1 MATVRVLLFLVLLGL
16 ATSLPSQTAAAASDD
31 AIVVTRQGTAAGTV
45 EAGVR
50 VHRGLPFAAP
60 PIGVLRWREP
70 QPAERWTGTRQAT
83 RFGNA
88 CIQKPGASFEAGGG
102 QLGPMGEDCLTL
114 NVWSSPA
121 AGTGNRPVMVWIHGG
136 ALVFGAGSL
145 PVYDGAA
152 LARRGVV
159 LVTMNYRMGPLGF
172 FSHPAL
178 DAEQPGGAVN
188 FGLLDQIAALQWV
201 QENIVAFGGDPA
213 NVTIFGQSAG
223 AQSVL
228 ALMASPK
235 ARGLFA
241 KAIAQSAYG
250 MPSHTRRQASDAGIR
265 VAEALKLP
273 GANATMSQLRAVAP
287 DKLGGI
293 DAPGQSL
300 APSFIVGDAAVPEP
314 LLAVF
319 QAGHQAK
326 VPLIIGSNSD
336 DSSVIT
342 AFGVDTAQL
351 VQRLGAAKILVKPL
365 YPGVRD
371 ERELGRQIGRDVL
384 FTAFERRIATLQS
397 TQAPTWRYYFDHQSV
412 GIPRGAGAAHG
423 AEIPY
428 VFETNA
434 SCGCLAA
441 PPTPDDRALSKTM
454 AEAWVAFARSGV
466 PTIRGAS
473 WTRDSR
479 LTGRV
484 LVVTDTPA
492 LRTNFMAVRL
502 NTFIGVLKASGGV
515 LAKDGGGG

>member
-1 MATVRVLLFLVLLGL
+1 MDRHCLLRVLLVGL
-16 ATSLPSQTAAAASDD
+16 ALCLPSRPATAAADD
-31 AIVVTRQGTAAGTV
+31 AIVGTRQGAVAGAV
-45 EAGVR
+45 ESGVR
-50 VHRGLPFAAP
+50 VHRGIPFAAP
-60 PIGVLRWREP
+60 PIGALRWRAP
-70 QPAERWTGTRQAT
+70 QPAARWTGTRAAT

-102 QLGPMGEDCLTL
+102 ELGPIGEDCLTL
-114 NVWSSPA
+114 NVWSSA
-121 AGTGNRPVMVWIHGG
+121 NAGADKRPVMVWIHGG

-159 LVTMNYRMGPLGF
+159 LVTINYRMGPLGF

-178 DAEQPGGAVN
+178 DTEQPGGAVN
-188 FGLLDQIAALQWV
+188 FGLLDQISALQWV
-201 QENIVAFGGDPA
+201 RDNIAAFGGDPA

-235 ARGLFA
+235 AKGLFA
-241 KAIAQSAYG
+241 KAIAESVYG
-250 MPSHTRRQASDAGIR
+250 IPSHTRQQASETGIR
-265 VAEALKLP
+265 IADALKLP
-273 GANATMSQLRAVAP
+273 GANATMAQLRAIPA
-287 DKLGGI
+287 DRLGGL

-319 QAGHQAK
+319 QANRQAK

-351 VQRLGAAKILVKPL
+351 VQRLGAAKVLVKPL

-371 ERELGRQIGRDVL
+371 DRELGRQVGRDVV
-384 FTAFERRIATLQS
+384 FTAFARRIAYLQS
-397 TQAPTWRYYFDHQSV
+397 TQAPTWRYYFDHQST
-412 GIPRGAGAAHG
+412 GTARGAGSAHG

-434 SCGCLAA
+434 SCRCLAG
-441 PPTPDDRALSKTM
+441 PPTPADLALSKTM
-454 AEAWVAFARSGV
+454 ADAWVAFARTGV
-466 PTIRGAS
+466 PTVRGAT
-473 WTRDSR
+473 WTRDSK
-479 LTGRV
+479 LTGRT
-484 LVVTDTPA
+484 LVFTDTPA
-492 LRTNFMAVRL
+492 LRTNFMAPRL
-502 NTFIGVLKASGGV
+502 NAFIGVLKVSGGV
-515 LAKDGGGG
+515 LAKDGGAR

>member
-1 MATVRVLLFLVLLGL
+1 MTGHSPLRLFLLGL
-16 ATSLPSQTAAAASDD
+16 ALLLPSPRAAAASD
-31 AIVVTRQGTAAGTV
+31 ALVTTRDGTV
-45 EAGVR
+45 AGAIESGVR
-50 VHRGLPFAAP
+50 VHRGIPYAAP
-60 PIGVLRWREP
+60 PVGALRWRAP
-70 QPAERWTGTRQAT
+70 QPVERWTGTRPAT

-102 QLGPMGEDCLTL
+102 ALGPMGEDCLTL
-114 NVWSSPA
+114 NVWSPA
-121 AGTGNRPVMVWIHGG
+121 SAGDGKRPVMVWIHGG

-159 LVTMNYRMGPLGF
+159 LVTINYRMGPLGF

-178 DAEQPGGAVN
+178 DAEQPGGATN
-188 FGLLDQIAALQWV
+188 FGLLDQVAALQWV
-201 QENIVAFGGDPA
+201 RDNIAAFGGDPA

-223 AQSVL
+223 GQSVL

-235 ARGLFA
+235 AKGLFA
-241 KAIAQSAYG
+241 KAIAESTYG
-250 MPSHTRRQASDAGIR
+250 IPSHTRQQATDTGIG

-273 GANATMSQLRAVAP
+273 GAKATMAQLRAVPA
-287 DKLGGI
+287 DRLGGL
-293 DAPGQSL
+293 DGPGQSL
-300 APSFIVGDAAVPEP
+300 APSFIVGDAAMPEP

-319 QAGHQAK
+319 QAGRQAK

-351 VQRLGAAKILVKPL
+351 VQKLGAAKIFVKPL

-371 ERELGRQIGRDVL
+371 DRELGRQVGRDVV
-384 FTAFERRIATLQS
+384 FTAFARRIAYLQS
-397 TQAPTWRYYFDHQSV
+397 AQAPTWRYYFDHQSTGV
-412 GIPRGAGAAHG
+412 ARAAGSAHG

-434 SCGCLAA
+434 SCRCLAG
-441 PPTPDDRALSKTM
+441 PPTPADLALSRKM
-454 AEAWVAFARSGV
+454 AEAWVAFAKTGA
-466 PTIRGAS
+466 PTVRGAS
-473 WTRDSR
+473 WARDSK
-479 LTGRV
+479 LTGRT
-484 LVVTDTPA
+484 LVFTDTPT
-492 LRTNFMAVRL
+492 LRTNFMAPRL

-515 LAKDGGGG
+515 LAKDGSER